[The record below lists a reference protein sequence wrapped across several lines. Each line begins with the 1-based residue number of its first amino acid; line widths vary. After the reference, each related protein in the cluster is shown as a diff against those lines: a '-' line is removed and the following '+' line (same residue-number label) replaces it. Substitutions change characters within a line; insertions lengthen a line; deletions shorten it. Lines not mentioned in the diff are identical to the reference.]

1 MHTLILLFCFS
12 LSLSLV
18 QGVTECVSRYKQ
30 YERNIY
36 LLEGEIQTLR
46 HELKSAW
53 EVLGQSK
60 STNNR
65 QSNQQQVPATHTDP
79 GKPKIVMITPTH
91 TRWTQKADLTRLY
104 HTLLHVDE
112 LTWIVVEDSVDK
124 TELVNRFLAKCK
136 VNHVHLNVRTPQDL
150 QLQVLIQYMCCT

>member
-1 MHTLILLFCFS
+1 
-12 LSLSLV
+12 
-18 QGVTECVSRYKQ
+18 
-30 YERNIY
+30 
-36 LLEGEIQTLR
+36 
-46 HELKSAW
+46 
-53 EVLGQSK
+53 
-60 STNNR
+60 
-65 QSNQQQVPATHTDP
+65 
-79 GKPKIVMITPTH
+79 MITPTH